1 MFNATMSEPGEMVQP
16 PMLHPVPRPAAG
28 IRTSALAV
36 LVSNTVGR
44 VAVGDNLDST
54 VLVSNTVGRVTVG
67 DNPDSTV
74 TTMAEIIISDFF
86 Y

>member
-44 VAVGDNLDST
+44 VTVGDNLDST

-74 TTMAEIIISDFF
+74 TMAEIIISDFF